1 MIRDDSKL
9 FDPLSWLLSNGCKP
23 ELLRDRD
30 GRPRRILLHHDR
42 GGMAVA
48 ERAARAAMIA
58 ERFKHLLLL
67 QLDVA
72 KGERPRSVRWL
83 LAHGHLELRGGRYRR
98 PRGKPPTLWGVSG

>member
-1 MIRDDSKL
+1 MTRDDSKL
-9 FDPLSWLLSNGCKP
+9 FDPLSWLLAHYCKP

-30 GRPRRILLHHDR
+30 GRPRRILLHHDK
-42 GGMAVA
+42 GGMGVA
-48 ERAARAAMIA
+48 ERAARATMIA

-83 LAHGHLELRGGRYRR
+83 LAHGLLELRGGRYRK
-98 PRGKPPTLWGVSG
+98 PRTK

>member
-1 MIRDDSKL
+1 MPRCNSKL
-9 FDPLSWLLSNGCKP
+9 FDPLAWLLTHDCKP

-42 GGMAVA
+42 RGMAVA
-48 ERAARAAMIA
+48 ERAARATMIA

-83 LAHGHLELRGGRYRR
+83 LAHGYVELRGGRYRK
-98 PRGKPPTLWGVSG
+98 PRGKTPTGCRASE